1 MMKKSIILLLTL
13 FCIFTL
19 VSCFDFDNDNGAGQG
34 DQNGDSKPQE
44 SAFWTPGTP
53 IYMVFNPEIDRLPPE
68 IDSALFDHTGS
79 ASIYVGETREEGD
92 HEIII
97 GDTSRALSRMA
108 KNRLDDIAI
117 SKELSGYV
125 IYSDGMSV
133 AIVYSDDESLTLAV
147 NDFIA
152 NHLVPKDNKISF
164 NEGVV
169 SEYSYDLYKHYD
181 EMDAAMREEYWSNL
195 KAYVDGLGFDGDETV
210 TAFKKLYS
218 LYKDSAYLWLA
229 NLYDPVTGGFYYSNS
244 GRDTV
249 GFAPDL
255 ESTRQA
261 LDFLRYSG
269 MTSSLKTDLP
279 KEIQTAIV
287 EFVRGLYDSSSGL
300 YYHPQWS
307 HLVTTDERLGRDY
320 TNAKTILSAFG
331 AKQTKAVSALTM
343 PMAASVAYS
352 ASFVVATASP
362 AHLQSEEAFLEYLN
376 SQNWKDSY
384 TAGNRIAAQSALIAQ
399 AGLMDVC
406 LDFLDEKQYPETG
419 MWAPTRDDYAVNG
432 FLKISG
438 IYLDAGRPIKYAKE
452 AADTCIAVLKSE
464 LKPTTVCWVYNVW
477 FSLANIIRNLN
488 GSKSTAEDKALAV
501 EIRSTLRQNAAEY
514 IDIATAKYLP
524 FVKDDGSF
532 SYTPT
537 RTSDMSQGMPVAVY
551 NTNEGDVNASYISII
566 SVPSRI
572 FEALGYG
579 KYEVP
584 IYTKNDM
591 KVFVDAISEV
601 GEVVKTNT
609 EHGGPLEFNGESL
622 EGLFHS
628 FTGVEIDT
636 EPADLFG
643 KGYAY
648 AFVDDDNGENVLH
661 FGKTDVSVGFEPYIC
676 FIVRERKGTRYI
688 YETKIKLDSGSVT
701 DGGWFTKFSMYY
713 NNGRFWQM
721 FGYIGDDGK
730 LLLDDP
736 EKPLATLELGEWYT
750 LRFEYYTDSAE
761 LPTEKICRVYVNG
774 EYVGNGGAS
783 GLAGEDKGIS
793 KTLIELSDGAVDV
806 SYMLDDVNM
815 TTDDVTYSSVTGK
828 TEAGDTEE

>member
-1 MMKKSIILLLTL
+1 MKKIIILLLTL
-13 FCIFTL
+13 FCIFAL
-19 VSCFDFDNDNGAGQG
+19 ASCLNFNNDSAGQG
-34 DQNGDSKPQE
+34 DQNGDLGTPE

-53 IYMVFNPEIDRLPPE
+53 IYMVFRTDIERLPTEIDA
-68 IDSALFDHTGS
+68 ALFEHTGS
-79 ASIYVGETREEGD
+79 ASVYVGETREEGD

-97 GDTSRALSRMA
+97 GDTSRSLSRIA
-108 KNRLDDIAI
+108 KNRLEDIAT

-133 AIVYSDDESLTLAV
+133 AIAYSDDAALTLAV
-147 NDFIA
+147 TDLTE
-152 NHLVPKDNKISF
+152 NHLVPKDGKISF
-164 NEGVV
+164 KSGVV
-169 SEYSYDLYKHYD
+169 SEYSFDLYEHYD
-181 EMDAAMREEYWSNL
+181 TLDEKAREEAWAVLEKGVNS
-195 KAYVDGLGFDGDETV
+195 LGYNGAETV
-210 TAFKKLYS
+210 AAFKRLYALYS
-218 LYKDSAYLWLA
+218 DAAYLWLA
-229 NLYDPVTGGFYYSNS
+229 DLYDPITGGFYYSNS
-244 GRDTV
+244 GRDTI

-261 LDFLRYSG
+261 LDFIRYSG
-269 MTSSLKTDLP
+269 MSADLKSDLP
-279 KEIQTAIV
+279 KEMQAAIV
-287 EFVRGLYDSSSGL
+287 EFVRGLYDPSSGL

-307 HLVTTDERLGRDY
+307 HLITTDERLGRDY

-331 AKQTKAVSALTM
+331 ARQTKSVSALTM
-343 PMAASVAYS
+343 PMESSVAYS
-352 ASFVVATASP
+352 ASFVVPTASP

-384 TAGNRIAAQSALIAQ
+384 TAGNRIGAQSSLITQ

-452 AADTCIAVLKSE
+452 AAETCIAVLKSE

-488 GSKSTAEDKALAV
+488 GAKATDADKALAA
-501 EIRSTLRQNAAEY
+501 EIRSTLRENAAEY
-514 IDIATAKYLP
+514 IEIALEKYKP
-524 FVKDDGSF
+524 FLKDDGSF

-537 RTSDMSQGMPVAVY
+537 RTSEMSQGMPVAVY
-551 NTNEGDVNASYISII
+551 NANEGDVNATYISII

-579 KYEVP
+579 NYEVP
-584 IYTKNDM
+584 IYTPNDM
-591 KVFVDAISEV
+591 KVFVNAISEV
-601 GEVVKTNT
+601 GEVIKTNT
-609 EHGGPLEFNGESL
+609 EHGGPLEFNGDSL

-628 FTGVEIDT
+628 MNGVEIDT
-636 EPADLFG
+636 EPADVFG

-648 AFVDDDNGENVLH
+648 AFVDDDNGEKVLH

-701 DGGWFTKFSMYY
+701 DGDWFTKFSMYY

-721 FGYIGDDGK
+721 FGYIGEDGN
-730 LLLDDP
+730 LLLNDP
-736 EKPLATLELGEWYT
+736 EEPLATLELGKWYT
-750 LRFEYYTDSAE
+750 LRFEYYTDSADTA
-761 LPTEKICRVYVNG
+761 TEKVCRIYVNG

-793 KTLIELSDGAVDV
+793 KTLIELSDGTVDV

-815 TTDDVTYSSVTGK
+815 TTDDVTYASL
-828 TEAGDTEE
+828 TEQKEE